1 MESLQ
6 NEKVIKDLETDNES
20 LMNYIKTNPNLYEL
34 NQRILNFVSN
44 AVATCEKSEK
54 PDKIRVM
61 KILFKF
67 LATPSGK
74 QFITNQPKFIKTVK
88 NKLQHLIVT
97 AFNYPDF
104 QQELLE
110 CQKELDPDL
119 YYINI
124 YTKRTFDSYLHLQY
138 NETGVYLVDG
148 V

>member
-1 MESLQ
+1 MDSSQ
-6 NEKVIKDLETDNES
+6 NEKVIKDLEADNES
-20 LMNYIKTNPNLYEL
+20 LMHYIQTNPTMYEL
-34 NQRILNFVSN
+34 NQRILIFISK
-44 AVATCEKSEK
+44 TIEICEKSEK

-104 QQELLE
+104 QQELLD

-124 YTKRTFDSYLHLQY
+124 YTKRIFDSYLHLQY

>member
-6 NEKVIKDLETDNES
+6 NEKVIKDLEADHES
-20 LMNYIKTNPNLYEL
+20 LMHYIQTNPTMYEL
-34 NQRILNFVSN
+34 NQRILIFISK
-44 AVATCEKSEK
+44 TIEICEKSEK

-97 AFNYPDF
+97 AFKYPDF
-104 QQELLE
+104 QQELLD

-138 NETGVYLVDG
+138 NATGVYLVDG

>member
-1 MESLQ
+1 MESSQ
-6 NEKVIKDLETDNES
+6 HEKTINDLAVDHES
-20 LMNYIKTNPNLYEL
+20 LIHYIQTNPNIYEL
-34 NQRILNFVSN
+34 NQRILMFVSK
-44 AVATCEKSEK
+44 AVGICEKSEK

-67 LATPSGK
+67 FATPSGK
-74 QFITNQPKFIKTVK
+74 QFVINQPKFIKTVK

-97 AFNYPDF
+97 AFKYPDF
-104 QQELLE
+104 QQELLD

-124 YTKRTFDSYLHLQY
+124 YTKKAFDSYLHLQY

-148 V
+148 I